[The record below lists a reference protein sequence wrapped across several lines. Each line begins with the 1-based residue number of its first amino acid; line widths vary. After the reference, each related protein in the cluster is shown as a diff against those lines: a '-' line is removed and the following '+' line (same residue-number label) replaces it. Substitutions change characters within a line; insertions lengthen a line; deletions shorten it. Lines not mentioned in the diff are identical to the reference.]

1 MLNNKYVEIRRRYTR
16 ECWITF
22 LAAHVSNV
30 CSKQDKSARRKKAL
44 ARGQETSKLVS
55 LPLLRHV

>member
-1 MLNNKYVEIRRRYTR
+1 MKER
-16 ECWITF
+16 WITF
-22 LAAHVSNV
+22 LATHVSNA